1 MKQETYKITGMSCA
15 ACSSAVER
23 VTRKLPGVVRSDVNL
38 TTAKLRIEYDEK
50 QVAPEQ
56 IIAKIEKA
64 GFGAEVFSED
74 AEKRKKEAEAQARD
88 LSESRRR
95 LFLSVIF
102 AVPLLYL
109 SMGHMVPFPL
119 PLPGALDMELNP
131 LAFALAQLVL
141 TVPILIFGRNFY
153 LHGFPALFRGNPN
166 MDSLVA
172 IGTMA
177 AFLYSLV
184 MTVLIPRDTHY
195 VHQLYYESA
204 AVVVT
209 LIMLG
214 KYMEKR
220 SKGKTSEAIRKLM
233 ALAPDT
239 AIRLKDGAEQEVRVE
254 ELAPGDIILI
264 RSGARIPLDGVIVSG
279 SGSVDESMLTGE
291 SLPVDKAADSEVIGG
306 SLNYD
311 GLFQVRVTRTGADTT
326 LAKIVQLMEDAQGK
340 KAPISK
346 VADKVAG
353 YFVPAVILIA
363 LAAAVIWLIAGKDFS
378 FVLRIFVSVLV
389 IACPCALG
397 LATPTA
403 IMVGT
408 GLGAQNGILVK
419 SGEALE
425 TAQQI
430 DAVVL
435 DKTGTITEGR
445 PKVIA
450 VLCGEEEQEGVGAA
464 GNECGEQKRE
474 DAGTAG
480 SERGEQKREDA
491 GTAGSERG
499 EQKQEGAAEP
509 GNEAGVRAEKAEE
522 GLRAKAR
529 RMALLSAAAG
539 AEAGSEHPLARA
551 ILDEARA
558 VGAEICGTAEFRNL
572 AGYGVYAK
580 LADGREVWLGKAELA
595 EQHSGNAADWREQAE
610 QLAAKGQTPM
620 YVVVDGRTEGLISVA
635 DPIKATSA
643 AAIDAL
649 KQDGLRVYMLTGDNR
664 RTAEFIGAQAHVD
677 EVTAEVLPQDK
688 AGIIEEL
695 QKQGKRVMMVGDG
708 INDAPALV
716 QAEVGCA
723 IGSGSDIAIDSAD
736 IVLMKSDLMDVHRAI
751 RLSRLTIRNIRQNLF
766 WAFFYNT
773 IGIPVAAGLL
783 FPSMGLLLNPMLG
796 GFAMSLSSVCVVS
809 NALRLRFQK
818 L

>member
-1 MKQETYKITGMSCA
+1 MKQEVYKISGMSCA

-23 VTRKLPGVVRSDVNL
+23 VTRRMEGVARSDVNL
-38 TTAKLRIEYDEK
+38 TTAKMQIEYDETL
-50 QVAPEQ
+50 VTPEL
-56 IIAKIEKA
+56 IIAKIGKA
-64 GFGAEVFSED
+64 GFGAEIYVD
-74 AEKRKKEAEAQARD
+74 DKEKRKREEAAQEEEWKAAKKR
-88 LSESRRR
+88 
-95 LFLSVIF
+95 VILAIFF

-109 SMGHMVPFPL
+109 SMGHMMPIPL
-119 PLPGALDMELNP
+119 PLPAFLDMEQHP
-131 LAFALAQLVL
+131 MAFALAQLIF

-153 LHGFPALFRGNPN
+153 LHGFPALFKGNPN

-177 AFLYSLV
+177 AFLYSFV
-184 MTVLIPRDTHY
+184 MTVLIWKDAHH

-209 LIMLG
+209 LVMLG

-220 SKGKTSEAIRKLM
+220 SKGKTSEAIKKLI

-239 AIRLKDGAEQEVRVE
+239 AILLKEEKEQEVMVE
-254 ELAPGDIILI
+254 DLVPGDVIVL
-264 RSGARIPLDGVIVSG
+264 RAGSRVPLDGIVVFG
-279 SGSVDESMLTGE
+279 NGSVDESMLTGE
-291 SLPVDKAADSEVIGG
+291 SLPVEKSEGSEVIGG

-311 GLFQVRVTRTGADTT
+311 GLLHVRVTRTGSDTT

-346 VADKVAG
+346 LADKVAG
-353 YFVPAVILIA
+353 VFVPTVMGIALIA
-363 LAAAVIWLIAGKDFS
+363 AIIWLIAGKDFS
-378 FVLRIFVSVLV
+378 FALRIFVSVLV

-425 TAQQI
+425 MAQKV
-430 DAVVL
+430 DAIVL
-435 DKTGTITEGR
+435 DKTGTITQGKPE
-445 PKVIA
+445 VVAI
-450 VLCGEEEQEGVGAA
+450 C
-464 GNECGEQKRE
+464 
-474 DAGTAG
+474 T
-480 SERGEQKREDA
+480 
-491 GTAGSERG
+491 
-499 EQKQEGAAEP
+499 
-509 GNEAGVRAEKAEE
+509 EE
-522 GLRAKAR
+522 GMWQAKGDLGTKDSLSLSGAQR
-529 RMALLSAAAG
+529 ALLYLAAT
-539 AEAGSEHPLARA
+539 AEAGSEHPLSRA
-551 ILDEARA
+551 IVAM
-558 VGAEICGTAEFRNL
+558 AEKENLSGEKVEEFRSL
-572 AGYGVYAK
+572 TGYGVYAHTES
-580 LADGREVWLGKAELA
+580 GREIYLGKAELA
-595 EQHSGNAADWREQAE
+595 EKHSVNAKDWHTKAQE
-610 QLAAKGQTPM
+610 LAARGQTPM
-620 YVVVDGRTEGLISVA
+620 YVVENKDTVGLIGVA
-635 DPIKATSA
+635 DTIKETSA
-643 AAIDAL
+643 KAVDAL
-649 KQDGLRVYMLTGDNR
+649 KKDGVRVYMLTGDNK
-664 RTAEFIGAQAHVD
+664 RTAEYIGAQAHVD
-677 EVTAEVLPQDK
+677 EIIAEVLPQDK
-688 AGIIEEL
+688 AKMIEEL

-723 IGSGSDIAIDSAD
+723 IGNGSDIAIDSAD

-751 RLSRLTIRNIRQNLF
+751 RLSHLTIRNIRQNLF

-783 FPSMGLLLNPMLG
+783 YPFAKLLLSPMLG

-809 NALRLRFQK
+809 NALRLKWKK

>member
-1 MKQETYKITGMSCA
+1 M
-15 ACSSAVER
+15 
-23 VTRKLPGVVRSDVNL
+23 
-38 TTAKLRIEYDEK
+38 
-50 QVAPEQ
+50 
-56 IIAKIEKA
+56 
-64 GFGAEVFSED
+64 
-74 AEKRKKEAEAQARD
+74 
-88 LSESRRR
+88 
-95 LFLSVIF
+95 
-102 AVPLLYL
+102 
-109 SMGHMVPFPL
+109 
-119 PLPGALDMELNP
+119 
-131 LAFALAQLVL
+131 
-141 TVPILIFGRNFY
+141 
-153 LHGFPALFRGNPN
+153 
-166 MDSLVA
+166 
-172 IGTMA
+172 
-177 AFLYSLV
+177 
-184 MTVLIPRDTHY
+184 
-195 VHQLYYESA
+195 
-204 AVVVT
+204 
-209 LIMLG
+209 
-214 KYMEKR
+214 
-220 SKGKTSEAIRKLM
+220 
-233 ALAPDT
+233 
-239 AIRLKDGAEQEVRVE
+239 
-254 ELAPGDIILI
+254 
-264 RSGARIPLDGVIVSG
+264 
-279 SGSVDESMLTGE
+279 
-291 SLPVDKAADSEVIGG
+291 
-306 SLNYD
+306 
-311 GLFQVRVTRTGADTT
+311 
-326 LAKIVQLMEDAQGK
+326 
-340 KAPISK
+340 
-346 VADKVAG
+346 
-353 YFVPAVILIA
+353 
-363 LAAAVIWLIAGKDFS
+363 
-378 FVLRIFVSVLV
+378 
-389 IACPCALG
+389 
-397 LATPTA
+397 
-403 IMVGT
+403 
-408 GLGAQNGILVK
+408 
-419 SGEALE
+419 
-425 TAQQI
+425 
-430 DAVVL
+430 
-435 DKTGTITEGR
+435 
-445 PKVIA
+445 
-450 VLCGEEEQEGVGAA
+450 
-464 GNECGEQKRE
+464 
-474 DAGTAG
+474 
-480 SERGEQKREDA
+480 
-491 GTAGSERG
+491 
-499 EQKQEGAAEP
+499 
-509 GNEAGVRAEKAEE
+509 RAEKAEE

>member
-1 MKQETYKITGMSCA
+1 MKQEVYKITGMSCA

-23 VTRKLPGVVRSDVNL
+23 VTRRIEGVQRSDVNL
-38 TTAKLRIEYDEK
+38 TTARMQIEYDETL
-50 QVAPEQ
+50 VTPEQ
-56 IIAKIEKA
+56 IIAKVEKA
-64 GFGAEVFSED
+64 GFGAELYVED
-74 AEKRKKEAEAQARD
+74 KEKRKQEALAQAEELR
-88 LSESRRR
+88 SAKRR
-95 LFLSVIF
+95 LILAIIF

-109 SMGHMVPFPL
+109 SMGHMMPVPL
-119 PLPGALDMELNP
+119 PLPEFLDMELHP
-131 LAFALAQLVL
+131 LAFAVAQLIL

-153 LHGFPALFRGNPN
+153 IHGFPALFKGNPN

-184 MTVLIPRDTHY
+184 MTVQIPQDMHH

-220 SKGKTSEAIRKLM
+220 SKGKTSEAIKKLM

-239 AIRLKDGAEQEVRVE
+239 AVRLTDGVEKEVPVE
-254 ELAPGDIILI
+254 ELVPGDIIVL
-264 RSGARIPLDGVIVSG
+264 RAGSRIPLDGIVTAG

-291 SLPVDKAADSEVIGG
+291 SLPVEKSEGSEVIGG

-311 GLFQVRVTRTGADTT
+311 GMFQVRVTRTGSDTT
-326 LAKIVQLMEDAQGK
+326 LAKIVQLMEEAQGK

-346 VADKVAG
+346 LADKVAG
-353 YFVPAVILIA
+353 VFVPTVMVIA
-363 LAAAVIWLIAGKDFS
+363 FAAAVIWLLAGKDFS
-378 FVLRIFVSVLV
+378 FALRIFVSVLV

-425 TAQQI
+425 TAQKV
-430 DAVVL
+430 DTVVL
-435 DKTGTITEGR
+435 DKTGTITQGKPE
-445 PKVIA
+445 VVA
-450 VLCGEEEQEGVGAA
+450 VCTENGVWQPESTEAGLNEEQ
-464 GNECGEQKRE
+464 RE
-474 DAGTAG
+474 LLQLAM
-480 SERGEQKREDA
+480 
-491 GTAGSERG
+491 
-499 EQKQEGAAEP
+499 AAET
-509 GNEAGVRAEKAEE
+509 
-522 GLRAKAR
+522 
-529 RMALLSAAAG
+529 
-539 AEAGSEHPLARA
+539 GSEHPLAHA
-551 ILDEARA
+551 IVTMAQREKLESCE
-558 VGAEICGTAEFRNL
+558 VTEFRSL
-572 AGYGVYAK
+572 TGYGVYAA
-580 LADGREVWLGKAELA
+580 LADGREIYLGKAELA
-595 EQHSGNAADWREQAE
+595 TEHSANAEAWHERAQE
-610 QLAAKGQTPM
+610 LAAKGQTPM
-620 YVVVDGRTEGLISVA
+620 YVVADGRTVGIIGVA
-635 DPIKATSA
+635 DTIKQTSA
-643 AAIDAL
+643 AAVEAL
-649 KQDGLRVYMLTGDNR
+649 KKDGIRVYMLTGDNK
-664 RTAEFIGAQAHVD
+664 RTAEAIGAQAHVD
-677 EVTAEVLPQDK
+677 EVVAEVLPQDK
-688 AGIIEEL
+688 AKIIEEL
-695 QKQGKRVMMVGDG
+695 QKQGKKVMMVGDG

-723 IGSGSDIAIDSAD
+723 IGNGSDIAIDSAD

-751 RLSRLTIRNIRQNLF
+751 RLSHLTIRNIRQNLF

-783 FPSMGLLLNPMLG
+783 YPFTGLLLSPMLG

-809 NALRLRFQK
+809 NALRLRFKK

>member
-1 MKQETYKITGMSCA
+1 MKQEVYKISGMSCA

-23 VTRKLPGVVRSDVNL
+23 VTRKIAGVARSDVNL
-38 TTAKLRIEYDEK
+38 TTAKMQIEYDET
-50 QVAPEQ
+50 VVTPEL
-56 IIAKIEKA
+56 IIAKIAKA
-64 GFGAEVFSED
+64 GFGAEIYVD
-74 AEKRKKEAEAQARD
+74 DKEKRKREEAKEEKEWKAAKKR
-88 LSESRRR
+88 
-95 LFLSVIF
+95 VILAICF

-109 SMGHMVPFPL
+109 SMGHMMPIPL
-119 PLPGALDMELNP
+119 PLPAFLDMEQHP
-131 LAFALAQLVL
+131 MVFALAQLIL
-141 TVPILIFGRNFY
+141 TVPVLIFGRNFY
-153 LHGFPALFRGNPN
+153 IHGFPALFKGNPN

-177 AFLYSLV
+177 AFLYSFV
-184 MTVLIPRDTHY
+184 MTVLIPKDAHH

-209 LIMLG
+209 LVMLG

-220 SKGKTSEAIRKLM
+220 SKGKTSEAIKKLM

-239 AIRLKDGAEQEVRVE
+239 AILLKDGKEEEVMVESLVPGNVIVLRAGSRV
-254 ELAPGDIILI
+254 
-264 RSGARIPLDGVIVSG
+264 PLDGIVISG
-279 SGSVDESMLTGE
+279 NGSVDESMLTGE
-291 SLPVDKAADSEVIGG
+291 SLPVEKSEGSEVIGG

-311 GLFQVRVTRTGADTT
+311 GLLTVRVTRTGSDTT

-346 VADKVAG
+346 LADKVAG
-353 YFVPAVILIA
+353 IFVPTVMGIA
-363 LAAAVIWLIAGKDFS
+363 FIAAIIWLIAGKDFS
-378 FVLRIFVSVLV
+378 FALRIFVSVLV

-425 TAQQI
+425 MAQKV

-435 DKTGTITEGR
+435 DKTGTITQGKPEVAAICTKEGMWQA
-445 PKVIA
+445 KGDLGTQSSA
-450 VLCGEEEQEGVGAA
+450 SLSDA
-464 GNECGEQKRE
+464 QKE
-474 DAGTAG
+474 L
-480 SERGEQKREDA
+480 
-491 GTAGSERG
+491 
-499 EQKQEGAAEP
+499 
-509 GNEAGVRAEKAEE
+509 
-522 GLRAKAR
+522 LR
-529 RMALLSAAAG
+529 LAAA
-539 AEAGSEHPLARA
+539 AEAGSEHPLAHA
-551 ILDEARA
+551 IVSMAES
-558 VGAEICGTAEFRNL
+558 VKGAEEKQPGLAALENGRSMTSTVEEFRSL
-572 AGYGVYAK
+572 TGYGVYVRTE
-580 LADGREVWLGKAELA
+580 DGKEIYLGKGELA
-595 EQHSGNAADWREQAE
+595 EQHSANAKDWHTKAQEMAE
-610 QLAAKGQTPM
+610 KGQTPM
-620 YVVVDGRTEGLISVA
+620 YVVENKDTVGLIGVA
-635 DPIKATSA
+635 DTIKETSA
-643 AAIDAL
+643 KAVDAL
-649 KQDGLRVYMLTGDNR
+649 KKNGVRVYMLTGDNK
-664 RTAEFIGAQAHVD
+664 RTAQYIGAQAHVD
-677 EVTAEVLPQDK
+677 EIIAEVLPQDK
-688 AGIIEEL
+688 AKMIEEL

-723 IGSGSDIAIDSAD
+723 IGNGSDIAIDSAD

-751 RLSRLTIRNIRQNLF
+751 RLSHLTIRNIRQNLF

-783 FPSMGLLLNPMLG
+783 YPFTKLLLSPMLG

-809 NALRLRFQK
+809 NALRLKWKK

>member
-1 MKQETYKITGMSCA
+1 MKQEVYKISGMSCA

-23 VTRKLPGVVRSDVNL
+23 VTRKMKGVARSDVNL
-38 TTAKLRIEYDEK
+38 TTAKMQIEYDETI
-50 QVAPEQ
+50 VTPEQ

-64 GFGAEVFSED
+64 GFGAEIYVED
-74 AEKRKKEAEAQARD
+74 KEKRKREEAMEEGEWKAAKKR
-88 LSESRRR
+88 
-95 LFLSVIF
+95 VILAICF
-102 AVPLLYL
+102 ALPLLYL
-109 SMGHMVPFPL
+109 SMGHMMPIPL
-119 PLPGALDMELNP
+119 PLPAFLDMEQHP
-131 LAFALAQLVL
+131 MAFALAQLIF

-153 LHGFPALFRGNPN
+153 LHGFPALFKGNPN

-177 AFLYSLV
+177 AFLYSFV
-184 MTVLIPRDTHY
+184 MTVLIPRDAHH

-209 LIMLG
+209 LVMLG

-220 SKGKTSEAIRKLM
+220 SKGKTSEAIKKLI

-239 AIRLKDGAEQEVRVE
+239 AIRLKDEKEEEVMVE
-254 ELAPGDIILI
+254 ELVPGDVIVL
-264 RSGARIPLDGVIVSG
+264 RAGSRVPLDGVVVFG
-279 SGSVDESMLTGE
+279 NGSVDESMLTGE
-291 SLPVDKAADSEVIGG
+291 SLPVEKSEDSEVIGG

-311 GLFQVRVTRTGADTT
+311 GLLHVRVTRTGSDTT

-346 VADKVAG
+346 LADKVAG
-353 YFVPAVILIA
+353 VFVPTVMGIALIA
-363 LAAAVIWLIAGKDFS
+363 AIIWLIAGKDFS
-378 FVLRIFVSVLV
+378 FALRIFVSVLV

-425 TAQQI
+425 MAQKVN
-430 DAVVL
+430 AVVL
-435 DKTGTITEGR
+435 DKTGTITQGKPE
-445 PKVIA
+445 VVAI
-450 VLCGEEEQEGVGAA
+450 C
-464 GNECGEQKRE
+464 
-474 DAGTAG
+474 T
-480 SERGEQKREDA
+480 
-491 GTAGSERG
+491 
-499 EQKQEGAAEP
+499 
-509 GNEAGVRAEKAEE
+509 EE
-522 GLRAKAR
+522 GSWQAKGDLRTQDSPALSDAQK
-529 RMALLSAAAG
+529 ALLYLAAT
-539 AEAGSEHPLARA
+539 AEAGSEHPLSRA
-551 ILDEARA
+551 IVAM
-558 VGAEICGTAEFRNL
+558 AEKEKLSGEKVEEFRSL
-572 AGYGVYAK
+572 TGYGVYVRTESGKEIYLGKAK
-580 LADGREVWLGKAELA
+580 LAEE
-595 EQHSGNAADWREQAE
+595 HSGNAKDWHTRAQE
-610 QLAAKGQTPM
+610 LAAKGRTPM
-620 YVVVDGRTEGLISVA
+620 YVVENKNTVGLIGVA
-635 DPIKATSA
+635 DTIKETSA
-643 AAIDAL
+643 RAVDAL
-649 KQDGLRVYMLTGDNR
+649 KKDGVRVYMLTGDNK
-664 RTAEFIGAQAHVD
+664 RTAEYIGAQAHID
-677 EVTAEVLPQDK
+677 EIIAEVLPQDK
-688 AGIIEEL
+688 AKMIEEL

-723 IGSGSDIAIDSAD
+723 IGNGSDIAIDSAD

-751 RLSRLTIRNIRQNLF
+751 HLSHLTIRNIRQNLF

-783 FPSMGLLLNPMLG
+783 YPFTKLLLSPMLG

-809 NALRLRFQK
+809 NALRLKWKK

>member
-1 MKQETYKITGMSCA
+1 MKQEVYKITGMSCA

-23 VTRKLPGVVRSDVNL
+23 VTRRIEGVQRSDVNL
-38 TTAKLRIEYDEK
+38 TTAKMQIEYDETL
-50 QVAPEQ
+50 VTPEL

-64 GFGAEVFSED
+64 GFGAELYVED
-74 AEKRKKEAEAQARD
+74 KEKRKQEALAQAEELR
-88 LSESRRR
+88 SAKRR
-95 LFLSVIF
+95 LILAIIF

-109 SMGHMVPFPL
+109 SMGHMMPVPL
-119 PLPGALDMELNP
+119 PLPEFLDMELHP
-131 LAFALAQLVL
+131 LAFAVAQLIL

-153 LHGFPALFRGNPN
+153 IHGFPALFKGNPN

-184 MTVLIPRDTHY
+184 MTVLIPQDTHH

-220 SKGKTSEAIRKLM
+220 SKGKTSEAIKKLM

-239 AIRLKDGAEQEVRVE
+239 AVRLTDGVEKEVPVE
-254 ELAPGDIILI
+254 ELVPGDIIVL
-264 RSGARIPLDGVIVSG
+264 RAGSRIPLDGIVTAG

-291 SLPVDKAADSEVIGG
+291 SLPVEKSEGSEVIGG

-311 GLFQVRVTRTGADTT
+311 GMFQVRVTRTGSDTT
-326 LAKIVQLMEDAQGK
+326 LAKIVQLMEEAQGK

-346 VADKVAG
+346 LADKVAG
-353 YFVPAVILIA
+353 VFVPTVMVIA
-363 LAAAVIWLIAGKDFS
+363 FAAAVIWLLAGKDFS
-378 FVLRIFVSVLV
+378 FALRIFVSVLV

-425 TAQQI
+425 TAQKV
-430 DAVVL
+430 DTVVL
-435 DKTGTITEGR
+435 DKTGTITQGKPE
-445 PKVIA
+445 VVA
-450 VLCGEEEQEGVGAA
+450 VCTENGVWQPESAEAELNEEQ
-464 GNECGEQKRE
+464 RE
-474 DAGTAG
+474 LLRLAM
-480 SERGEQKREDA
+480 
-491 GTAGSERG
+491 
-499 EQKQEGAAEP
+499 AAET
-509 GNEAGVRAEKAEE
+509 
-522 GLRAKAR
+522 
-529 RMALLSAAAG
+529 
-539 AEAGSEHPLARA
+539 GSEHPLAHA
-551 ILDEARA
+551 IVTMAQREKLESCE
-558 VGAEICGTAEFRNL
+558 VTEFRSL
-572 AGYGVYAK
+572 TGYGVYAA
-580 LADGREVWLGKAELA
+580 LADGREIYLGKAELA
-595 EQHSGNAADWREQAE
+595 AEHSANAAEWHERAQE
-610 QLAAKGQTPM
+610 LAAKGQTPM
-620 YVVVDGRTEGLISVA
+620 YVVADGRTVGIIGVA
-635 DPIKATSA
+635 DTIKQTSA
-643 AAIDAL
+643 AAVDAL
-649 KQDGLRVYMLTGDNR
+649 KKDGIRVYMLTGDNE
-664 RTAEFIGAQAHVD
+664 RTAEAIGAQAHVD
-677 EVTAEVLPQDK
+677 EVVAEVLPQDK
-688 AGIIEEL
+688 AKIIEEL
-695 QKQGKRVMMVGDG
+695 QKQGKKVMMVGDG

-723 IGSGSDIAIDSAD
+723 IGNGSDIAIDSAD

-751 RLSRLTIRNIRQNLF
+751 RLSHLTIRNIRQNLF

-783 FPSMGLLLNPMLG
+783 YPFTGLLLSPMLG

-809 NALRLRFQK
+809 NALRLRFKK

>member
-1 MKQETYKITGMSCA
+1 MKQEVYKISGMSCA

-23 VTRKLPGVVRSDVNL
+23 VTRKIAGVARSDVNL
-38 TTAKLRIEYDEK
+38 TTAKMQIEYDET
-50 QVAPEQ
+50 VVTPEL
-56 IIAKIEKA
+56 IIAKIAKA
-64 GFGAEVFSED
+64 GFGAEIYVD
-74 AEKRKKEAEAQARD
+74 DKEKRKREEAKEEKEWKAAKKR
-88 LSESRRR
+88 
-95 LFLSVIF
+95 VILAICF

-109 SMGHMVPFPL
+109 SMGHMLPIPL
-119 PLPGALDMELNP
+119 PLPAFLDMEQHP
-131 LAFALAQLVL
+131 MTFALAQLIL
-141 TVPILIFGRNFY
+141 TVPVLIFGRNFY
-153 LHGFPALFRGNPN
+153 IHGFPALFKGNPN

-177 AFLYSLV
+177 AFLYSFV
-184 MTVLIPRDTHY
+184 MTVLIPKDAHH

-209 LIMLG
+209 LVMLG

-220 SKGKTSEAIRKLM
+220 SKGKTSEAIKKLM

-239 AIRLKDGAEQEVRVE
+239 AILLKDGKEGEVMVESLVPGNVIVLRAGSRV
-254 ELAPGDIILI
+254 
-264 RSGARIPLDGVIVSG
+264 PLDGIVISG
-279 SGSVDESMLTGE
+279 NGSVDESMLTGE
-291 SLPVDKAADSEVIGG
+291 SLPVEKSEGSEVIGG

-311 GLFQVRVTRTGADTT
+311 GLLTVRVTRTGSDTT

-346 VADKVAG
+346 LADKVAG
-353 YFVPAVILIA
+353 IFVPTVMGIA
-363 LAAAVIWLIAGKDFS
+363 FIAAIIWLIAGKDFS
-378 FVLRIFVSVLV
+378 FALRIFVSVLV

-425 TAQQI
+425 MAQKV

-435 DKTGTITEGR
+435 DKTGTITQGKPEVAAICTKEGMWQA
-445 PKVIA
+445 KGDLGTQSSA
-450 VLCGEEEQEGVGAA
+450 SLSDA
-464 GNECGEQKRE
+464 QKE
-474 DAGTAG
+474 L
-480 SERGEQKREDA
+480 
-491 GTAGSERG
+491 
-499 EQKQEGAAEP
+499 
-509 GNEAGVRAEKAEE
+509 
-522 GLRAKAR
+522 LR
-529 RMALLSAAAG
+529 LAAA
-539 AEAGSEHPLARA
+539 AEAGSEHPLAHA
-551 ILDEARA
+551 IVSMAES
-558 VGAEICGTAEFRNL
+558 VKGAEEKQPGLAALENGRSMTSTVEEFRSL
-572 AGYGVYAK
+572 TGYGVYVRTE
-580 LADGREVWLGKAELA
+580 DGKEIYLGKGELA
-595 EQHSGNAADWREQAE
+595 EQHSANAKDWHTKAQEM
-610 QLAAKGQTPM
+610 AAKGQTPM
-620 YVVVDGRTEGLISVA
+620 YVVENKDTVGLIGVA
-635 DPIKATSA
+635 DTIKETSA
-643 AAIDAL
+643 KAVDAL
-649 KQDGLRVYMLTGDNR
+649 KKDGVRVYMLTGDNR
-664 RTAEFIGAQAHVD
+664 RTAQYIGAQAHVD
-677 EVTAEVLPQDK
+677 EIIAEVLPQDK
-688 AGIIEEL
+688 AKMIEEL

-723 IGSGSDIAIDSAD
+723 IGNGSDIAIDSAD

-751 RLSRLTIRNIRQNLF
+751 RLSHLTIRNIRQNLF

-783 FPSMGLLLNPMLG
+783 YPFTKLLLSPMLG

-809 NALRLRFQK
+809 NALRLKWKK